1 MKSVHDRLQL
11 NVANVV
17 KFLLQVLGLNIIP
30 ALSKTMSL
38 LPEKTRK
45 SFNTKQVRHGTTP
58 AIKQIPSTKTKKN
71 VQNAPGEDSIP
82 YDKLDCLG
90 STPYET
96 VEVLQG
102 KLWRITFSCEHR

>member
-1 MKSVHDRLQL
+1 MGQLQL
-11 NVANVV
+11 
-17 KFLLQVLGLNIIP
+17 LN
-30 ALSKTMSL
+30 
-38 LPEKTRK
+38 R
-45 SFNTKQVRHGTTP
+45 FHQQKQT
-58 AIKQIPSTKTKKN
+58 KN

-96 VEVLQG
+96 VELLQG